1 VKLRLRVTTLTR
13 VKLGLAIMA
22 LIFFA
27 AGIRSGLD
35 WQRWVAIGLLAVAV
49 VLRYVERMQQRREEE
64 PR

>member
-1 VKLRLRVTTLTR
+1 VKRRLRVTTLTR
-13 VKLGLAIMA
+13 IKLGLAIMA

-49 VLRYVERMQQRREEE
+49 VLRYVERLQQKR
-64 PR
+64 